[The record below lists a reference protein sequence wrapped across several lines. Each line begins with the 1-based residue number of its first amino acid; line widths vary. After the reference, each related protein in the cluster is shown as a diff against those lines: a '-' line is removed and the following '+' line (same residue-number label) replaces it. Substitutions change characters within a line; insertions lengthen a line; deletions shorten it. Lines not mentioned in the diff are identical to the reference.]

1 MKEHHLK
8 FKKSIKKSRMNQL
21 DEQLDSRLFVKKDDA
36 SIESQ
41 RVTKIDFENLDD
53 SNEDVYE
60 ASIQH
65 QKFTHDDLHD
75 SQTIHSQTLNRTLNR
90 TSHHIS
96 LVNFYFIDDTFMSF
110 VDVYRENDDDDEDS
124 SHDSSH
130 DDFNREDHKNFKSL
144 EANDHHQFE
153 RQQFMN
159 FDLMF
164 QILIIDNTLH
174 DKRSLDFA
182 SKKRNHIKSHD

>member
-1 MKEHHLK
+1 
-8 FKKSIKKSRMNQL
+8 MNQL
-21 DEQLDSRLFVKKDDA
+21 DEQLDFLFFVKKNDV

-53 SNEDVYE
+53 SNENVYE
-60 ASIQH
+60 ASIRH

-75 SQTIHSQTLNRTLNR
+75 SQTIHSQVFNR

-96 LVNFYFIDDTFMSF
+96 LVNLYFIDDIFMSF
-110 VDVYRENDDDDEDS
+110 VDVYREDDDDDENL

-130 DDFNREDHKNFKSL
+130 DDFNREDHESSRDFKT
-144 EANDHHQFE
+144 NDHHQFE

-159 FDLMF
+159 FDFMS
-164 QILIIDNTLH
+164 QILIIDDILH

>member
-1 MKEHHLK
+1 MKK
-8 FKKSIKKSRMNQL
+8 N
-21 DEQLDSRLFVKKDDA
+21 DT

-41 RVTKIDFENLDD
+41 RFTKIDFENLDD
-53 SNEDVYE
+53 SNENVYE

-65 QKFTHDDLHD
+65 QKSTHDNLHD
-75 SQTIHSQTLNRTLNR
+75 SQAIHSQIFNR

-110 VDVYRENDDDDEDS
+110 VDVYREDDDDDENS
-124 SHDSSH
+124 SHDSFH
-130 DDFNREDHKNFKSL
+130 DDFNRENHESFKDF
-144 EANDHHQFE
+144 EVNDHYQFE

-159 FDLMF
+159 FDLMS
-164 QILIIDNTLH
+164 QILIIDDTLH

>member
-1 MKEHHLK
+1 MKK
-8 FKKSIKKSRMNQL
+8 N
-21 DEQLDSRLFVKKDDA
+21 DV

-53 SNEDVYE
+53 SNENVYE

-75 SQTIHSQTLNRTLNR
+75 SQTIYSQIFNR

-96 LVNFYFIDDTFMSF
+96 LVNFCFIDDTFMSF
-110 VDVYRENDDDDEDS
+110 VDVYREDDDDDENS
-124 SHDSSH
+124 SHDSFY
-130 DDFNREDHKNFKSL
+130 DNFNREDYENFRDF
-144 EANDHHQFE
+144 ETNDHHQFE

-159 FDLMF
+159 FDLMS
-164 QILIIDNTLH
+164 QILIIDDILH
-174 DKRSLDFA
+174 DKRFFDFA
-182 SKKRNHIKSHD
+182 SKKRNHIKF